1 MMRGGKAESIAR
13 PRHAVDEIFILF
25 LSHPQ
30 APPLVSAAPMKSP
43 AFLFPSRCA
52 ALALAC
58 LALGACVSY
67 HPAPLTVERGAADLQ
82 GRALGG
88 GAWDGER
95 FRAAALNFHP
105 DMEVARAKLATAQ
118 AAVLTAGARPNPTVG
133 FSATNISRL
142 LGGAS
147 PWSNGFTLDV
157 PIETAGK
164 RGQRIAQAQ
173 ALVNAAA
180 LNLATAERTVA
191 ARVRTSF
198 LTLYAAQQREEL
210 LGAQQTDQAEAVKLF
225 DARIAAGEVSRV
237 ESLQARLQFNQSRL
251 LTRDAQ
257 KLRGEAQTTLAAA
270 TGVSVHAL
278 EKVRLSF
285 AELESLP
292 SPPAERAL
300 RRAALL
306 QRSDVLSTLAE
317 YAAAEAALRLE
328 IAKQWPDL
336 HLGPGYAY
344 DQGQNKWT
352 IGFTL
357 AIPLLDQNRGPISEA
372 LAKRREAAAAFSA
385 QQARALGEIELA
397 LASYRGAVTKLDTAN
412 QLLAAQ
418 ERQQRSS
425 EALFKAGE
433 TDRLTLV
440 SAQVELQAARLSRLD
455 ALIGAQQAR
464 GALEDASGVRCRR

>member
-1 MMRGGKAESIAR
+1 MRSAYE
-13 PRHAVDEIFILF
+13 FLILF

-30 APPLVSAAPMKSP
+30 APPLLSAPPMKSP
-43 AFLFPSRCA
+43 ANLLPSRSA
-52 ALALAC
+52 ALAL
-58 LALGACVSY
+58 LSVTLGACVSY
-67 HPAPLTVERGAADLQ
+67 HPAPLTVEQGAADLQ

-88 GAWDGER
+88 GAWDCER
-95 FRAAALNFHP
+95 FCVAALKYHP
-105 DMEVARAKLATAQ
+105 DMELARAKLATAQ
-118 AAVLTAGARPNPTVG
+118 AALITAGARPNPTVA

-147 PWSNGFTLDV
+147 PWTNGFTLDV

-180 LNLATAERTVA
+180 LDLSTMEGTVA
-191 ARVRTSF
+191 ARVRNSF
-198 LTLYAAQQREEL
+198 LTLYAARQREEL

-251 LTRDAQ
+251 LSRDAQ
-257 KLRGEAQTTLAAA
+257 KLSGEARATLAAA
-270 TGVSVHAL
+270 VGVSVHAL
-278 EKVRLSF
+278 EKTRLSF
-285 AELESLP
+285 AKLETLP
-292 SPPAERAL
+292 TPPAERAL

-306 QRSDVLSTLAE
+306 ERSDVLSTLAQ
-317 YAAAEAALRLE
+317 YAAAEAAVRLE

-357 AIPLLDQNRGPISEA
+357 AIPLLDQNRGPIAEA
-372 LAKRREAAAAFSA
+372 LAKRREAAAAFNA
-385 QQARALGEIELA
+385 QQAKALGELELA

-433 TDRLTLV
+433 NDRLTLV

-455 ALIGAQQAR
+455 ALIGAQQAL
-464 GALEDASGVRCRR
+464 GALEDASGVRCRK